1 MPITIDIKW
10 CNLQQVLRLIKLQT
24 ANGELFFYL
33 QQATPVRR
41 RLQYDRSNLA
51 RAYEATQCGM
61 SVYMAARRYSV
72 PESTLRDRT
81 RGNVEVDARTGH
93 GTLLSADEEQKL
105 VTHIS
110 YMADIGYGYNKP
122 GIQYMAWDNANSLGK
137 VVPATEQL
145 SNCWFYGF
153 LKRWP
158 ELKVVKPKKLTISR
172 AKSASN
178 EVLSKYYTELGN
190 ILSTNNLTNKPE
202 RIYNSD
208 ETGVSIEHSPPRI
221 VCNVETNPQAVTSP
235 RGSTVTC
242 IAAGNALGNCVP
254 PFYVF
259 PGVRWNDSFLEGA
272 ATGAVGTMS
281 KSGWSNSEVFQS
293 YLNDHFLKYS
303 NMSTGSPTEPTF
315 ALYDGHRSHVS
326 LTLTNWW
333 NNIIFFVLPPRTSHL
348 TQPLDI
354 GIFGPFKSMY
364 NKECQDYMKHYPG
377 LSITKYEVAK
387 LTAKPYVR
395 AVSTE
400 NLTSAFRKT
409 GIFLYNSK
417 AISETQVAPAA
428 IYCTETVETN
438 EAMVNDS
445 QSNEK

>member
-1 MPITIDIKW
+1 M
-10 CNLQQVLRLIKLQT
+10 
-24 ANGELFFYL
+24 
-33 QQATPVRR
+33 
-41 RLQYDRSNLA
+41 
-51 RAYEATQCGM
+51 
-61 SVYMAARRYSV
+61 
-72 PESTLRDRT
+72 
-81 RGNVEVDARTGH
+81 
-93 GTLLSADEEQKL
+93 
-105 VTHIS
+105 
-110 YMADIGYGYNKP
+110 
-122 GIQYMAWDNANSLGK
+122 GK

-202 RIYNSD
+202 RIYNTD
-208 ETGVSIEHSPPRI
+208 ETGVSTEHSPPRI

-242 IAAGNALGNCVP
+242 IAAGNALGNSVP

-259 PGVRWNDSFLEGA
+259 PEVRWNDSFLEGA

-303 NMSTGSPTEPTF
+303 NMSTGSQTEPTF

-326 LTLTNWW
+326 LTLTN
-333 NNIIFFVLPPRTSHL
+333 
-348 TQPLDI
+348 
-354 GIFGPFKSMY
+354 
-364 NKECQDYMKHYPG
+364 
-377 LSITKYEVAK
+377 
-387 LTAKPYVR
+387 
-395 AVSTE
+395 
-400 NLTSAFRKT
+400 
-409 GIFLYNSK
+409 
-417 AISETQVAPAA
+417 
-428 IYCTETVETN
+428 
-438 EAMVNDS
+438 
-445 QSNEK
+445 